1 MTIIKTLL
9 VGAFAHPPA
18 KLLLQNLP
26 ANVELLLCSEPANPY
41 DEFAIAA
48 NVETS
53 RVPESRYGELELA
66 LPGCGMTLAELL
78 AEPQWQLG
86 YVTASGGRPL
96 AKAGLKQGNR
106 EVGELMRQG
115 SCVARL
121 IFWPD
126 GAPGVEIRSNGDE

>member
-26 ANVELLLCSEPANPY
+26 ANVELRMRPEPTNPY
-41 DEFAIAA
+41 DEFAIAVS
-48 NVETS
+48 VETS
-53 RVPESRYGELELA
+53 SVPESRYRELELA
-66 LPGCGMTLAELL
+66 LPGCGMTLSELL

-86 YVTASGGRPL
+86 YVAATGGRPL
-96 AKAGLKQGNR
+96 AKAGLKQGNK
-106 EVGELMRQG
+106 EVGELLQLGPCR
-115 SCVARL
+115 ARL

-126 GAPGVEIRSNGDE
+126 GAPGMEVRDE